1 MYAAEQDRPDVAEK
15 RAEWKMKQASLNPRQ
30 LVFVDESG
38 VNTNM
43 TRRYVR
49 ALKGKAIVD
58 KVPYGHWQN
67 ITYVLGGA
75 VLLRRKVLSAG

>member
-1 MYAAEQDRPDVAEK
+1 MENEAAG
-15 RAEWKMKQASLNPRQ
+15 LNPRK

-38 VNTNM
+38 AKTNM
-43 TRRYVR
+43 TRRYAR
-49 ALKGKAIVD
+49 SPKGKPIVD